1 MHRRPCTLPQFIVR
15 GNAKAAEAAA
25 NDAERASVGEDAP

>member
-1 MHRRPCTLPQFIVR
+1 MR